1 MTTYLLLDKPINIT
15 ERKPVTKS
23 TISFN
28 GVSYLVHRPDGRVIP
43 CHNYATANWYVRNPE
58 AK

>member
-1 MTTYLLLDKPINIT
+1 MSTTYLLLNNSTSKETKPM
-15 ERKPVTKS
+15 TKS

-28 GVSYLVHRPDGRVIP
+28 GTSYLVHRPCGAVIT
-43 CHNYATANWYVRNPE
+43 CCNYATANWYVRNPQ

>member
-1 MTTYLLLDKPINIT
+1 MSATYLLLNPTTSKETKPMT
-15 ERKPVTKS
+15 S

-28 GVSYLVHRPDGRVIP
+28 GISYLVHRPCGAVIP

>member
-1 MTTYLLLDKPINIT
+1 MTTTYLLLNPSTSKEN
-15 ERKPVTKS
+15 KPVTKS

-28 GVSYLVHRPDGRVIP
+28 GLSYLVHRPDGAVIP
-43 CHNYATANWYVRNPE
+43 CHNYATANWYVRNPQ